1 MYCDNCGAKV
11 SDRSPFCPYCGY
23 EFSGRKANPARKER
37 RQMILI
43 WLVRFALV
51 ATFLL
56 LAFLGVGALGVYQGL
71 RERDRLTQEAAAEH
85 YSLGLAHLEKGEY
98 ELALAEFELVL
109 RLVPDYRDTRDRVEE
124 IKAKLQTQA
133 TPTSE
138 VRSQAA
144 DLLYAQAQTFYE
156 EKKWEEAALK
166 LEQLRNLD
174 PDYKPQAVRELLFST
189 YRQWG
194 LELVNKDRME
204 EAIHYLDK
212 ALELRAD
219 DEVAAQRKLAALYLN
234 AISYWGADW
243 ERAIEAFNELYRLEP
258 GYKDVEQRLH
268 DAYVHYGDL
277 LANRGQWCL
286 AQEQYAMA
294 VRIKPD
300 QAIEDK
306 RIDANRLC
314 LAVTPTPAITGTVPS
329 PAHIAGFEIGK
340 IAFSLYN
347 AERQTYDLFVVYANG
362 LRWVKVASSG
372 DQPSFSPD
380 GKHIA
385 FHSLSGPRSGL
396 RIVSIEGSEALKL
409 AVPKGAVHP
418 TWSPDGKRIA
428 FAVRED
434 DGWHIYAIPADGQG
448 EPEELARG
456 WSPAWGPD
464 GRLAYTGCDKGEEN
478 CGIHFTEQDLSHP
491 LRITADPHDICLAW
505 SPDGTKLA
513 YMSDH
518 DGNWEVYVVA
528 LTGQVWRL
536 TMNEAN
542 DGLPAWS
549 PDGQHIAFVSD
560 RDGTWGL
567 YLMNPDG
574 SEQRKI
580 LDLGAEYPNW
590 LDERISWAK

>member
-1 MYCDNCGAKV
+1 M
-11 SDRSPFCPYCGY
+11 S
-23 EFSGRKANPARKER
+23 
-37 RQMILI
+37 
-43 WLVRFALV
+43 
-51 ATFLL
+51 
-56 LAFLGVGALGVYQGL
+56 
-71 RERDRLTQEAAAEH
+71 
-85 YSLGLAHLEKGEY
+85 
-98 ELALAEFELVL
+98 
-109 RLVPDYRDTRDRVEE
+109 VEE
-124 IKAKLQTQA
+124 
-133 TPTSE
+133 
-138 VRSQAA
+138 
-144 DLLYAQAQTFYE
+144 
-156 EKKWEEAALK
+156 
-166 LEQLRNLD
+166 
-174 PDYKPQAVRELLFST
+174 
-189 YRQWG
+189 
-194 LELVNKDRME
+194 
-204 EAIHYLDK
+204 
-212 ALELRAD
+212 
-219 DEVAAQRKLAALYLN
+219 
-234 AISYWGADW
+234 
-243 ERAIEAFNELYRLEP
+243 
-258 GYKDVEQRLH
+258 
-268 DAYVHYGDL
+268 
-277 LANRGQWCL
+277 
-286 AQEQYAMA
+286 
-294 VRIKPD
+294 
-300 QAIEDK
+300 
-306 RIDANRLC
+306 
-314 LAVTPTPAITGTVPS
+314 
-329 PAHIAGFEIGK
+329 GK
-340 IAFSLYN
+340 
-347 AERQTYDLFVVYANG
+347 
-362 LRWVKVASSG
+362 
-372 DQPSFSPD
+372 
-380 GKHIA
+380 
-385 FHSLSGPRSGL
+385 
-396 RIVSIEGSEALKL
+396 ALKL

-434 DGWHIYAIPADGQG
+434 DGWHIYAVPADGQG

-549 PDGQHIAFVSD
+549 PDGRHIAFVSD